1 MRQAIFLTIFLCGAV
16 SGAWAD
22 ELVFKS
28 GGRLHGKFVKLE
40 GEKLIF
46 TSEELGEV
54 TVDISQVESFT
65 TEAPVKF
72 VFKDG
77 TVITSKIL
85 GLDGAQIMLE
95 KTQLLA
101 GDKYP
106 LSEVDAINPSPVV
119 APRWTGSM
127 TAGFTSTH
135 GNTYSESGSIS
146 FDAMRWEE
154 NKNRTSVF
162 ARYLASRTK
171 DSVSGDKKTT
181 EESFTFGGK
190 YDYFFSPKMYGF
202 LDGNF
207 KKDHISD
214 LDRRIIAGVGVGYQW
229 IKSEKMNFSSDF
241 GASILCEQ
249 YTRYDQTTRS
259 DELSARFGYH
269 FDRVIC
275 KGVNFVHN
283 LNYYP
288 SATGRISDYFLSTD
302 AEVRMALTESMFGS
316 FKAILDYDSTPAPG
330 IGKTDTKYILGVGW
344 SF

>member
-1 MRQAIFLTIFLCGAV
+1 MRKAIFLTIFLGGAV
-16 SGAWAD
+16 SGVWAD
-22 ELVFKS
+22 ELIFKS
-28 GGRLHGKFVKLE
+28 GAHLTGTFIKLE
-40 GEKLIF
+40 KEKLVF
-46 TSEELGEV
+46 NSDEVGEV
-54 TVDISQVESFT
+54 TVDKSKVESFT
-65 TEAPVKF
+65 SEAPAKF

-85 GLDGAQIMLE
+85 GLEGGQIMLE

-101 GDKYP
+101 GGKYA
-106 LSEVDAINPSPVV
+106 LSEVLAINPPPVV
-119 APRWTGSM
+119 VPRWKGSL

-135 GNTYSESGSIS
+135 GNTYAESGSIS
-146 FDAMRWEE
+146 FGATRRREKDRM
-154 NKNRTSVF
+154 NIF

-181 EESFTFGGK
+181 EESFTLGGK
-190 YDYFFSPKMYGF
+190 YDYFFSPKWYGF

-214 LDRRIIAGVGVGYQW
+214 LDRRIIAGVGLGYQW
-229 IKSEKMNFSSDF
+229 IESEKMNFSSDF
-241 GASILCEQ
+241 GVSELCEQ
-249 YTRYDQTTRS
+249 YTRYDQTTQS
-259 DELSARFGYH
+259 DELSARLGYH
-269 FDRVIC
+269 FDRVLYQ
-275 KGVNFVHN
+275 GVDFIHN

-288 SATGRISDYFLSTD
+288 SVTGRISNYFLSTD

-344 SF
+344 TF